1 MNRGLRF
8 RRLLALLASAGAV
21 LGGRAADAQVSVSI
35 AGNQAIA
42 QIALPEGNPSV
53 TAQVTITFDTPVN
66 LSADEL
72 NVSAEL
78 VDPNDAALKARLPG
92 CLLVDCVAVDPA
104 FPLLVTVEPLAVPWL
119 FRSGFEDTDSASGLL
134 GFLNTY
140 EIEIHTSNLDCSA
153 AASGAPCL
161 TTAYRLFKAPVGG
174 NFLDYTDAIDKGSVR
189 ARGRDGAFSQFLIA
203 ADTRPTLTVELDKAL
218 RLEARILVATLDD
231 LLSGD
236 LVATLN
242 AVQLAVLVQLDY
254 ATAIA
259 QLDTLIATVQAHAG
273 VDIANVW
280 SADHGVVNDAGEI
293 LGLAQ
298 TLRYTLVRLQNGN

>member
-1 MNRGLRF
+1 MKRGFRF
-8 RRLLALLASAGAV
+8 RLMLALLASAGAGLCV
-21 LGGRAADAQVSVSI
+21 RANAQVSVSI

-72 NVSAEL
+72 NLSAEL
-78 VDPNDAALKARLPG
+78 VDPNDTALQARLPG
-92 CLLVDCVAVDPA
+92 CVPATCVAIDPA

-119 FRSGFEDTDSASGLL
+119 FSSGFEATDSATGLL

-153 AASGAPCL
+153 AGSGAPCL
-161 TTAYRLFKAPVGG
+161 TTVYRLFKAPVGG
-174 NFLDYTDAIDKGSVR
+174 DFLDYTDAIDKGSVR
-189 ARGRDGAFSQFLIA
+189 ARGRDGAFSQFLIV
-203 ADTRPTLTVELDKAL
+203 ADTRPTLIVEADKAL
-218 RLEARILVATLDD
+218 RLELRILAAPLDD

-236 LVATLN
+236 LLATLN
-242 AVQLAVLVQLDY
+242 AVKSAVLVLVY
-254 ATAIA
+254 AAAIA
-259 QLDTLIATVQAHAG
+259 QLETLIATVQAHAG